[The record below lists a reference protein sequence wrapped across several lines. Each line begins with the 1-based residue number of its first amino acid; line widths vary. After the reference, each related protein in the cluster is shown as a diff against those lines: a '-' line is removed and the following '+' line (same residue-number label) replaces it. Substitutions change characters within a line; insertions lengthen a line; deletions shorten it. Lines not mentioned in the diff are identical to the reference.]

1 VTADGDGA
9 VGALGRTAA
18 ATGALCVGVHLATAA
33 AGGHGG
39 AVHKAVLVAMAAAC
53 LPCVLA
59 LWRRPAVGVW
69 RGTALMYGGML
80 FVHLVLL
87 SAGSGSSVH
96 MGHAVDT
103 GSMAAAG
110 TWTEAG
116 MWGGVA
122 LAALQVALAGTVL
135 ATGRARG
142 SQRGAVGVR
151 SG

>member
-1 VTADGDGA
+1 VSDGA
-9 VGALGRTAA
+9 ARALGRAAA

-39 AVHKAVLVAMAAAC
+39 AVAKGVLVAMAAAC

-59 LWRRPAVGVW
+59 LWRDPGVRVW
-69 RGTALMYGGML
+69 RSTGLMYGGML

-87 SAGSGSSVH
+87 SAGSGRYMH

-103 GSMAAAG
+103 GTMAATG

-122 LAALQVALAGTVL
+122 LAALQVSLAGTVL